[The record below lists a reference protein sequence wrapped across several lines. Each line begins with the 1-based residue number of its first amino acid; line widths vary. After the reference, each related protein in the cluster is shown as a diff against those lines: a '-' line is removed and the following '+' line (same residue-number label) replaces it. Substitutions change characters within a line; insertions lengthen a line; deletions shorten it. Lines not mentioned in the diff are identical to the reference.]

1 MRASL
6 WVEIAPHRARIR
18 IYGADNPDRLRGA
31 YLDGGVL
38 DEYADMRPSVY
49 SSIIRPML
57 SDRLGCPVSMQ
68 KSAQLTP
75 REPELAPLYRAVAP
89 ESVAATD

>member
-1 MRASL
+1 MRATCGSR
-6 WVEIAPHRARIR
+6 WRPTAPVSASTGPTI
-18 IYGADNPDRLRGA
+18 RLRGA

-49 SSIIRPML
+49 SSIIRAML

-75 REPELAPLYRAVAP
+75 REPEPAPPAP
-89 ESVAATD
+89 RRRP